1 MINHVG
7 SVSEFAKADLDIF
20 QKGRKTVFPGIGTAS
35 LQKFQ
40 ERAMLL
46 SKRGSKPY
54 LKSRITLPGAPTEL
68 FFDIETDPMR
78 DICYLHGFLER
89 RNRDTNTERYV
100 AFIRLMKKHN
110 GKNYKEN
117 IRK

>member
-1 MINHVG
+1 D

-20 QKGRKTVFPGIGTAS
+20 KKKNKTIFPGIGMGS

-40 ERAMLL
+40 ERAILL
-46 SKRGSKPY
+46 SKKGSKPY
-54 LKSRITLPGAPTEL
+54 LKSQITLPEAPTEL

-78 DICYLHGFLER
+78 DICYLHGFVER

-100 AFIRLMKKHN
+100 PFFSDQPDEQELN
-110 GKNYKEN
+110 
-117 IRK
+117 